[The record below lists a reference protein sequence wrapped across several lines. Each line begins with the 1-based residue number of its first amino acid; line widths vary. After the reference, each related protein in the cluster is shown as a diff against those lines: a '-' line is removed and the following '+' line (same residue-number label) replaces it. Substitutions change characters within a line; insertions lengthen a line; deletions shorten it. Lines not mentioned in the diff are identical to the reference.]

1 MAKNLPESD
10 SMNKKNMSMLN
21 SKRTPYSD
29 SNVIMVTP
37 LDVRPGDERG
47 DETSDILGDGS
58 LLLIIIYS
66 DGRF

>member
-29 SNVIMVTP
+29 SNVIMVIP

-58 LLLIIIYS
+58 LL
-66 DGRF
+66 

>member
-29 SNVIMVTP
+29 SNVIMVIP